1 MKPSTAFEI
10 LGLPEVAT
18 VDQVKGAWRRL
29 ASAAHPDRGGNL
41 DSFHNVRIAYETAL
55 EHAAKPKA
63 CTKCQGFKFNI
74 TANGF
79 MQLKLRCTRCSGS
92 GVEP

>member
-10 LGLPEVAT
+10 LGLSENAT
-18 VDQVKGAWRRL
+18 TDQVKSAWKRL
-29 ASAAHPDRGGNL
+29 ASIAHPDRGGSS
-41 DSFHNVRIAYETAL
+41 DSFHNVRTAYQAAL
-55 EHAAKPKA
+55 EHAAKPKT

-74 TANGF
+74 TTSGF
-79 MQLKLRCTRCSGS
+79 MQLKLRCTRCGGS